1 MYADGVG
8 GEPQEP
14 HLHTLL
20 RDRAMNRF
28 ESVPVTWDD
37 VRDGQFFRI
46 VQNLLHP
53 RLVEGASCLLSAN
66 DPELAPTP

>member
-1 MYADGVG
+1 
-8 GEPQEP
+8 
-14 HLHTLL
+14 
-20 RDRAMNRF
+20 MNRF
-28 ESVPVTWDD
+28 ESVPATWDD

-46 VQNLLHP
+46 VQHLLHP